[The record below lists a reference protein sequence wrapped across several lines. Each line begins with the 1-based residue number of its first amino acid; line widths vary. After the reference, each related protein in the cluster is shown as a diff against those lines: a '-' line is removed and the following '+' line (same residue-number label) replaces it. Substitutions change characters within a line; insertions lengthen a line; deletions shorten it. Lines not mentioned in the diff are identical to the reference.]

1 MSAPV
6 SNLVV
11 AVRRR
16 PDPHQLVAIAEF
28 GRDAGPHTLRYP
40 DIVVDRAGSDTKD
53 YTATAPALVAE
64 VLSPSAAK
72 IDLGDEAADY
82 LQNPNLLAHVV
93 LSQDEPKGS
102 SFMHKRANNSRGG
115 LK

>member
-28 GRDAGPHTLRYP
+28 GRDAGPHTLHYS
-40 DIVVDRAGSDTKD
+40 DIMVDRAEGTLRG
-53 YTATAPALVAE
+53 YAATAPVLIVE
-64 VLSPSAAK
+64 VISPSAAE
-72 IDLGDEAADY
+72 IGLSNEAADY

-93 LSQDEPKGS
+93 LSQEEPRVLCTNGRTI
-102 SFMHKRANNSRGG
+102 HAGD
-115 LK
+115 